1 MIAPQ
6 ETSEDAAPQGFRFF
20 KAGWRPDDALPE
32 SWYVEHSSRKPRFH
46 ALFWAPEV
54 EGYPVATSVCKT
66 NVTGFQ
72 QLISMLNTHNLKAY
86 EFSSSVSA
94 ERITRQDAISQ
105 LDQLGE
111 FKQGDCCLL
120 FFSGIGISNES
131 MKQSMGEQYICE
143 PLFTGDDPGDK
154 SMLSIRRK
162 LREATF
168 EKNIHVFIILD
179 YHLVVPGE
187 LTIPPVVPSNSSF
200 VVLESP
206 VIMLTG
212 NENKEALSSDN
223 FFYEQLAD
231 IIQTTGAKMRY
242 ANLLSRLELRYL
254 QSELSS
260 KPEMISLPPSF
271 YHAYIFSGIFSGKS
285 DYKAFFDEEH
295 KEWRITAGTLH
306 GILPSLSFMHTE
318 FLLDDGRHVTVYNT
332 FDSYSTLL
340 NFEERDTEN
349 TYDAHLLQNALPK
362 MKVGFHENMDARMK
376 QQFDETVKSFDI
388 YFIDLLEDK
397 QQVDFLIKNRND
409 EYYLVRHSWYRGGH
423 DNRPVFFYQHNV
435 REFIKQLEYI
445 AQWQALLELENS
457 RSSAPTEDVEIR
469 FEIIEGLEIEP
480 DTADKL
486 PAIIQTNPAGLTLRY
501 RNQKPPFMRC
511 SVANKS
517 ALPGNDYF
525 VNFLYLDSSFGISK
539 FDCIGS
545 NIIKPGEQV
554 YASFSEGSDQLK
566 SIELQ
571 LQSFYLE
578 NGIREIQDYLLVF
591 LSAQPL
597 EVEPLTQAGL
607 EIREAQVSRSVSL
620 EEARQSFVL
629 PQGDWFV
636 KKIPIRVVYDDRT
649 FEQTVQELVD
659 KRPVTVPDDPQ
670 KDRWGKRASQQGY
683 ELSAEVKA
691 NLPFPGSFA
700 VTLEVTKSGLAQGA
714 GDIAFLLHDSFS
726 QPIQFKKFSAG
737 KASTSVWAYED
748 FTAAAILYDGTTLEL
763 DLSKIAG
770 FPDGFYAKKESGFAK
785 KVQAVL
791 QETPLK
797 VSGDLQKDRW
807 GGRSEAGGKKL
818 SATVTAYRDTH
829 LVNLTVQSISPTP
842 LTGKVA
848 FLLHDSFSEPTV
860 YREAIEGKATYALH
874 SYEAF
879 TVGAYLED
887 GTRLE
892 LDLNEQTGYPKDFYY

>member
-6 ETSEDAAPQGFRFF
+6 ETSEETAPQGFRFF

-32 SWYVEHSSRKPRFH
+32 SWYMQHISRKPRFH
-46 ALFWAPEV
+46 ALFWAPEAADDR
-54 EGYPVATSVCKT
+54 VAASVCK
-66 NVTGFQ
+66 NNATGFQ
-72 QLISMLNTHNLKAY
+72 QLISLLNTHNLKAY
-86 EFSSSVSA
+86 QVSA
-94 ERITRQDAISQ
+94 ELSVDRFTRQAAIAQ
-105 LDQLGE
+105 LDRLSE
-111 FKQGDCCLL
+111 LKSGDCCLL
-120 FFSGIGISNES
+120 FFSGVGIFNES
-131 MKQSMGEQYICE
+131 IKQSTGDQYVCE
-143 PLFTGDDPGDK
+143 PLFAGDLPGDK
-154 SMLSIRRK
+154 NMVSIRKK
-162 LREATF
+162 LGEVTF
-168 EKNIHVFIILD
+168 GKGIHVFTILD
-179 YHLVVPGE
+179 YHRVVAGE
-187 LTIPPVVPSNSSF
+187 LVPAAFVPSDSSF

-206 VIMLTG
+206 VI
-212 NENKEALSSDN
+212 ESSNIDN

-254 QSELSS
+254 QSELSAR
-260 KPEMISLPPSF
+260 PTMLSLPPSF

-285 DYKAFFDEEH
+285 DYKVFFHEQQ
-295 KEWRITAGTLH
+295 KEWQINAGILH

-318 FLLDDGRHVTVYNT
+318 FLLDDGRKVTVYNT

-340 NFEERDTEN
+340 NFDEQDTEN

-362 MKVGFHENMDARMK
+362 MKVGFHENIEPRMK
-376 QQFDETVKSFDI
+376 QQFEETVSAFDI
-388 YFIDLLEDK
+388 YFIDLLENR
-397 QQVDFLIKNRND
+397 QQVDFLIKNRNE
-409 EYYLVRHSWYRGGH
+409 EYYLVRHSGYMGDH

-445 AQWQALLELENS
+445 AQWQALLELENA
-457 RSSAPTEDVEIR
+457 RSSARTEDVDIR
-469 FEIIEGLEIEP
+469 FEIIEGLEVEP
-480 DTADKL
+480 ETADKL
-486 PAIIQTNPAGLTLRY
+486 PAVIQANPTGLTLRY

-517 ALPGNDYF
+517 GSPGADYF
-525 VNFLYLDSSFGISK
+525 VNFLYLDSSFGISQ
-539 FDCIGS
+539 FECIGS
-545 NIIKPGEQV
+545 DKIKPGEQV
-554 YASFSEGSDQLK
+554 YASFSEGSEQLK

-597 EVEPLTQAGL
+597 DVAPLTQSGL
-607 EIREAQVSRSVSL
+607 EIHEVQVSRSVSL

-636 KKIPIRVVYDDRT
+636 KKIPIRVVYDDRS

-659 KRPVTVPDDPQ
+659 KHPVTVPDDPQ
-670 KDRWGKRASQQGY
+670 KDRWGGKASQQGY

-700 VTLEVTKSGLAQGA
+700 VTLQVTKSGLEQAE
-714 GDIAFLLHDSFS
+714 GDVAFLLHDSF
-726 QPIQFKKFSAG
+726 QHPIQLKKFSGG
-737 KASTSVWAYED
+737 KASTTVWAYED

-763 DLSKIAG
+763 DLSTIAG
-770 FPDGFYAKKESGFAK
+770 FPRDFYARKDSEFSK

-791 QETPLK
+791 QETPVK
-797 VSGDLQKDRW
+797 IPGDLQKNRW
-807 GGRSEAGGKKL
+807 GSRSEAAGKKI

-829 LVNLTVQSISPTP
+829 LVNLLVQSTGDTP

-860 YREAIEGKATYALH
+860 YREAVDGKATYALH

-892 LDLNEQTGYPKDFYY
+892 LDLNEQKGYPKDFYY